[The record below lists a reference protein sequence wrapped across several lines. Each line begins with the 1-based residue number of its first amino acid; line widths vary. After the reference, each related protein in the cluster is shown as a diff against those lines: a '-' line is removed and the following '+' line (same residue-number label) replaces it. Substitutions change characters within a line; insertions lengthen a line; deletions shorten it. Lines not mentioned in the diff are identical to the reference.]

1 MGIDSHLSTCVG
13 TQSPKYLEKAQGHI
27 SLSQTGKVKSRGFV
41 VVKNRYKLFIYFE
54 RTVMVSCGSMN
65 ELKGEEANFSL
76 MSDRDNTSFFFLYSL
91 LFFTSFSNEVL

>member
-1 MGIDSHLSTCVG
+1 
-13 TQSPKYLEKAQGHI
+13 
-27 SLSQTGKVKSRGFV
+27 
-41 VVKNRYKLFIYFE
+41 
-54 RTVMVSCGSMN
+54 MN